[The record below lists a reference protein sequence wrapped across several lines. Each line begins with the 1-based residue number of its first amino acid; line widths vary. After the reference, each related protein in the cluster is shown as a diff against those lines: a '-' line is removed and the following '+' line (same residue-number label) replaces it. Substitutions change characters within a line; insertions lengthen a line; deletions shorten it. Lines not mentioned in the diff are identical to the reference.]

1 MINDEAGMTIFTGR
15 LQTPTSQ
22 SAFSKDLQRG
32 LEVEKYVLE
41 RTRKKY
47 PCATLINAFKGY
59 DIWIPEIHKSIEVKY
74 DPMSKETGN
83 FVIEIEMYGKPS
95 ALMASTA
102 DMWIFYDD
110 EVYFVISRDN
120 IIKCIFDSK
129 LQYKEF
135 TGAGDTKSKKAFLVN
150 KQTLFKYGQLW

>member
-1 MINDEAGMTIFTGR
+1 MSNFTRR
-15 LQTPTSQ
+15 LQTPTKQ
-22 SAFSKDLQRG
+22 SAFSKDLERG
-32 LEVEKYVLE
+32 LKVEQYVLE

-120 IIKCIFDSK
+120 IIKCIFDCK
-129 LQYKEF
+129 LQYREF
-135 TGAGDTKSKKAFLVN
+135 VGAGDTRPKKAFLVD
-150 KQTLFKYGQLW
+150 KKSLFKYGQLW

>member
-1 MINDEAGMTIFTGR
+1 MSNFTR
-15 LQTPTSQ
+15 SLQTPTEQ
-22 SAFSKDLQRG
+22 SAFSKDLERG
-32 LEVEKYVLE
+32 LKVEQYVLE

-110 EVYFVISRDN
+110 EVYFIISRDN
-120 IIKCIFDSK
+120 IIKCIFDCK

-135 TGAGDTKSKKAFLVN
+135 VGAGDTRPKKAFLVD
-150 KQTLFKYGQLW
+150 KKALFKYGQLW